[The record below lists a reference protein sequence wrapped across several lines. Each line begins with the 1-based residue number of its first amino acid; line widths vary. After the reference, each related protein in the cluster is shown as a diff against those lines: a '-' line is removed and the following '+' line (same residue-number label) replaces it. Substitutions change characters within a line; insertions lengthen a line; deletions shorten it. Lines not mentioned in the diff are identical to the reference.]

1 MSSVICQS
9 TSLNYFVIMY
19 NFWRHNCHYCVSLWL
34 PILYLIIVFVNFD
47 WEKALNKIFSI
58 KSYWI
63 RSCLKST
70 QRKKNQRPYVMNMR
84 AWLNKIT
91 CSGHKNWM
99 KWRKYFNT
107 TNKIAQIGK
116 YLLHKTL
123 GGDPANGEP
132 PFTSEARG

>member
-1 MSSVICQS
+1 
-9 TSLNYFVIMY
+9 
-19 NFWRHNCHYCVSLWL
+19 
-34 PILYLIIVFVNFD
+34 
-47 WEKALNKIFSI
+47 
-58 KSYWI
+58 
-63 RSCLKST
+63 
-70 QRKKNQRPYVMNMR
+70 
-84 AWLNKIT
+84 
-91 CSGHKNWM
+91 M